1 MNNKYDNQKEQLL
14 CSSANMWSAWII
26 SILIISNH
34 SCFIQLGF
42 PLGCKRYREELTTKQ
57 ATCPNPLPTFLR
69 CTCLSLKMIWPS
81 SFQRGRKQPPKT
93 IEVPALWLSQSQNT
107 WLALFQLME
116 DAWVPSACILLRI
129 LLIVFPPHIF
139 QATLLPKKCKRIPQ
153 NHWAR
158 TLGKER
164 KLLPLLWIILAT
176 SYQIMT

>member
-1 MNNKYDNQKEQLL
+1 MNNKYENQKELLL
-14 CSSANMWSAWII
+14 CSSANMWSALDNKHFDHFQ
-26 SILIISNH
+26 SQLFYSVRF
-34 SCFIQLGF
+34 SSGMQKIQGRVDNETGHLSKS
-42 PLGCKRYREELTTKQ
+42 P
-57 ATCPNPLPTFLR
+57 PTFLR
-69 CTCLSLKMIWPS
+69 CTCLSLKMLWPS
-81 SFQRGRKQPPKT
+81 SFQRGRTQPPKT

-129 LLIVFPPHIF
+129 LLIIFPPHIF

-176 SYQIMT
+176 SYQMMT